1 MLKLFKTHLIHKKAM
16 MDDFFDLIFTV
27 MVCFFLLF
35 FINFTLQSST
45 NNSNKQS
52 LEHLADYKRLDSAI
66 TNLRVQL
73 SQHHNLN
80 HKNIPTLIE
89 NSKII
94 GGKVITNCRD
104 YFAKEDCAKDIVN
117 IHSSYSDNLYCEW
130 NDNLKT
136 CEVKSTPLTTT

>member
-1 MLKLFKTHLIHKKAM
+1 
-16 MDDFFDLIFTV
+16 
-27 MVCFFLLF
+27 
-35 FINFTLQSST
+35 
-45 NNSNKQS
+45 